1 MADMSSSLKVVNIA
15 LVFCASFSLLAIF
28 ILILFI
34 LTRCSDLV
42 PEMPEVGSAGGILTT
57 GAAPAAGR
65 GGIGAGGGVT
75 FLGAAGIGG
84 AGGGVLGMGAAAAA
98 GGGGGGAAAAGAA
111 TSGAAGLAAAGAPP
125 PAPSFIL
132 RSLVPGDTVAPSS
145 TRSSVIT
152 PAAGEGTGTDV
163 LSVSI
168 SQMTSSSATE
178 SPTAFSHLTSPS
190 EMESAKAGQ
199 TISFTSSRITAEVL
213 RPRATVES
221 HTSCCLTLTSL
232 ARPTL
237 AAASLEVRVTR
248 LDRPLT
254 SPPFLAVTCRRRLLD
269 NWFLPDPSMAAI
281 RRTLHYTS
289 LSQADV

>member
-1 MADMSSSLKVVNIA
+1 MALVFWFSFLGCMMLLMSSSLKVVSMA

-28 ILILFI
+28 NLILFI

-42 PEMPEVGSAGGILTT
+42 PAMAVVGSAGGILTT
-57 GAAPAAGR
+57 GAAPADGR

-75 FLGAAGIGG
+75 FLGAAGMGG
-84 AGGGVLGMGAAAAA
+84 GGGGVLGMGAAAAA
-98 GGGGGGAAAAGAA
+98 
-111 TSGAAGLAAAGAPP
+111 LAAAGAPP

-145 TRSSVIT
+145 TRSSVMT

-168 SQMTSSSATE
+168 SQRTSSSATE

-190 EMESAKAGQ
+190 DMESAKAGQ
-199 TISFTSSRITAEVL
+199 TTSFTSSRMTAEVL

-221 HTSCCLTLTSL
+221 HTRCWRVVTSL

-237 AAASLEVRVTR
+237 AASFGVRVTR
-248 LDRPLT
+248 LDRLRT
-254 SPPFLAVTCRRRLLD
+254 SLPVLAVDCACRRRLLD

-281 RRTLHYTS
+281 RRTLHYHFAQPS
-289 LSQADV
+289 

>member
-1 MADMSSSLKVVNIA
+1 MA

-42 PEMPEVGSAGGILTT
+42 PDMPEVGSAGGILTT

-84 AGGGVLGMGAAAAA
+84 AGGG
-98 GGGGGGAAAAGAA
+98 GGGGAAAAGVGAA
-111 TSGAAGLAAAGAPP
+111 TSGAAGLAAAGAAP

-152 PAAGEGTGTDV
+152 PAAGEGTGTEV

-168 SQMTSSSATE
+168 SQRTSSSATE

-199 TISFTSSRITAEVL
+199 TTSFTSSRITAEVL

-237 AAASLEVRVTR
+237 AAASFEVRVTR
-248 LDRPLT
+248 LDRLLT

-269 NWFLPDPSMAAI
+269 N
-281 RRTLHYTS
+281 
-289 LSQADV
+289 

>member
-1 MADMSSSLKVVNIA
+1 
-15 LVFCASFSLLAIF
+15 
-28 ILILFI
+28 
-34 LTRCSDLV
+34 
-42 PEMPEVGSAGGILTT
+42 
-57 GAAPAAGR
+57 
-65 GGIGAGGGVT
+65 
-75 FLGAAGIGG
+75 
-84 AGGGVLGMGAAAAA
+84 MGAAAAA
-98 GGGGGGAAAAGAA
+98 GGGGGAAAAGAGAGAA
-111 TSGAAGLAAAGAPP
+111 TSAAGLAAAGAPP

-178 SPTAFSHLTSPS
+178 SPTAFS
-190 EMESAKAGQ
+190 
-199 TISFTSSRITAEVL
+199 
-213 RPRATVES
+213 
-221 HTSCCLTLTSL
+221 
-232 ARPTL
+232 
-237 AAASLEVRVTR
+237 
-248 LDRPLT
+248 PLT

-289 LSQADV
+289 LSQADVWEAVRLVRKLRERR